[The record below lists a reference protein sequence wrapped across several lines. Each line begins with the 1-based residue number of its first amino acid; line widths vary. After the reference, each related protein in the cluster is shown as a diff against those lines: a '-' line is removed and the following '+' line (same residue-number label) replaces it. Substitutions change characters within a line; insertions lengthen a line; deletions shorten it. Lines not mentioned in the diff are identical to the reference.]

1 MTSNQHVFLVN
12 FGASMQSIFSASIL
26 RNFVVQQMCIHRD
39 LVEHTKF
46 RQVWFEWNNVVISKM
61 WKFNLMYKTC
71 KFNGIKIC

>member
-1 MTSNQHVFLVN
+1 MMTSNQHVFLVN

-46 RQVWFEWNNVVISKM
+46 RQV
-61 WKFNLMYKTC
+61 
-71 KFNGIKIC
+71 